1 MTSESDSG
9 TNPGSSPEPATGSDS
24 ELDAPPQAEP
34 DTGLDAGPD
43 AELDAE
49 LDEDAVRRWLVD
61 YLVDTIGIDP
71 DDIDCDAPLS
81 DLAVGSADAVVLA
94 GELSELV
101 GRMVSPLEFWQYP
114 TVNLMARFVTGGE
127 VEPVFDASAVVAAG
141 DAPATA
147 ENDQIAVIGLGCRLP
162 GGVHG
167 PEEFWEF
174 LAEGR
179 SGVREVPAER
189 WEWCEGGS
197 PESAAAL
204 AATTRWGGFLD
215 DLAGFD
221 AEFFEVPPREADKMD
236 PQQRLLLEVT
246 HEALE
251 HAGIAPQSLR
261 HTQTGVF
268 AGACLGEYGSLLAAD
283 LAGVDAWSG
292 TGGALSIIAN
302 RVSYFYDF
310 RGPSVTVD
318 TACSSSL
325 VAVHLACQ
333 SLRSGGSDVALAA
346 GVNVLLSPAPTRSF
360 DSAEVMSASG
370 RCHAFD
376 GRADGFVRSEGAGVV
391 VLKRLA
397 DAVRDGD
404 RVLAVIRGSAVNQ
417 DGRSNGLMAP
427 NPAAQMAVLR
437 AAYANAGIEGRE
449 VDYVEAHGTGTLLGD
464 PIEARGL
471 GTVLG
476 RGRPEDAPLLIG
488 SVKSNLG
495 HLESAAGVTGLI
507 KAVLAVHRGEI
518 PANLGYEVPNPHIPF
533 DSLRLKVVA
542 EPTEWA
548 ATGRPRRAGVSSFG
562 FGGTN
567 AHVVIEQAPE
577 PAAHTPPP
585 ATAPTVTTLVVS
597 GKTPARIATLAGML
611 ADWMDG
617 SGADVSL
624 SEVAHTV
631 NHHRARYGQFATVC
645 GRDRDQ
651 VVTGLRALSEGRTA
665 PGVAGA
671 HRGQCRPGT
680 VFVYSGQG
688 SQWPGMARRL
698 LVDEPAFAGAVDEL
712 EPVFVEQVGFS
723 LRQVLADSETVSGDA
738 RVQPVLMGLQLALTA
753 LWRSYG
759 VVPDAVIGHSMGE
772 VTAAVVAGALST
784 AEGLRVIATRS
795 RLMAELGG
803 HGAVGL
809 VELDGEATAEA
820 VTDYPGV
827 EVAGYLSP
835 RQSVVAGPIDQ
846 VEAFLAAQTA
856 QDRFARRVNMELA
869 SHTALMDPVLGEL
882 RRELADL
889 TPKTPTIPFISTVN
903 DPAVASV
910 PNADYWAD
918 NVRRPVDFDRAI
930 RAAAADYATFIE
942 VSPNPILTYAIDD
955 TLTSTHHHALATL
968 SRDADDTLTFH
979 THLNATH
986 TTHPPVTPH
995 PAEPHTQLP
1004 TTPWHPTHHWAIK
1017 KLGTSSEGTVP
1028 RPGTLLGGHIPVG
1041 GAMPAHLWQA
1051 RLVANAKPYKGFRR
1065 IAGVEVVPTSVLI
1078 RTLAVAAAE
1087 CGAPAVEDVRLENPV
1102 VFDRPRV
1109 VQVFTDG
1116 QTVTISSAVALDDAG
1131 SDSASDSE
1139 PQAQQWVRHATARL
1153 SRRLPEPVADHGPVG
1168 HENTGLDPA
1177 SSVELNRDWGV
1188 EGQAF
1193 DWSLDSHESTHGRL
1207 RAGVRVTE
1215 HPLAALLDAAV
1226 DMARL
1231 VDGSNAEAMTPT
1243 ALESVSLAAM
1253 EPSETLGIVEV
1264 RQRPGTGLV
1273 VDVALRGADGRTFAD
1288 LRGLEYAQVAPGAGL
1303 AVADPRTIAHQIDWQ
1318 PRTFGTEGEPASP
1331 VAAPLAVVGASQ
1343 YAHALRDQLSG
1354 LGYPEADIA
1363 DARYIVYV
1371 ADADETGNPSTAN
1384 DVDAAVRLTAEVG
1397 ALVAELAGREY
1408 RHPATLW
1415 IVTQGVHDAGTAE
1428 ALRQSCLWG
1437 LAGVIGAEQPQ
1448 LWGGLVDIPAG
1459 ETVAACAQSLST
1471 VLHTPAKATLLL
1483 RDGEFLAAALAPI
1496 AGDPVREPLRCRPD
1510 VAYLITGGL
1519 GELGLLMA
1527 DWLVDRGAR
1536 RLVLAGRTALPPRRQ
1551 WDDGTLE
1558 AGIRRRIAAVRALE
1572 MRGVSVDVVSLDT
1585 GSRAAVQAL
1594 IDKRAD
1600 DGQPPIV
1607 GVIHAAGLTEG
1618 QLVTELDA
1626 DRVERTVWPKIAGAQ
1641 VLNQVFP
1648 PGSVDFMFLIASAGA
1663 VFGVPG
1669 QAAYA
1674 AGNAYLDCLARARH
1688 QLGCNTVSLDWV
1700 AWQGLG
1706 FAREAQ
1712 VVVQELERMGSRPVN
1727 PAEAFAAWEYVT
1739 RYDLAQAVMAPMQS
1753 LEAALSAANVIARP
1767 VRDWSLTSPEDLC
1780 TELQAGMRSILA
1792 GELHLPEDEVDLDR
1806 PFAEMGLNSVMA
1818 MSIRRQAEELVGM
1831 ELSATMLW
1839 NHPTIATFSI
1849 YLAKQLQPDAYPDD
1863 EDDDASADATAS
1875 VLDSLFDSIES
1886 TPLL

>member
-1 MTSESDSG
+1 LPETAAGSHSEFD
-9 TNPGSSPEPATGSDS
+9 AT
-24 ELDAPPQAEP
+24 PQAEP
-34 DTGLDAGPD
+34 
-43 AELDAE
+43 DAE
-49 LDEDAVRRWLVD
+49 LDEDAVRQWLVD
-61 YLVDTIGIDP
+61 YLVDTIGIAP
-71 DDIDCDAPLS
+71 EDIDCDAPLS

-127 VEPVFDASAVVAAG
+127 VEPVFDASAVA
-141 DAPATA
+141 APAGGA
-147 ENDQIAVIGLGCRLP
+147 APVENDPIAVIGLGCRLP

-167 PEEFWEF
+167 PDEFWDF

-215 DLAGFD
+215 DLAEFD

-251 HAGIAPQSLR
+251 HAGITPQSLR

-302 RVSYFYDF
+302 RVSYFFDF

-325 VAVHLACQ
+325 VAAHLACQ
-333 SLRSGGSDVALAA
+333 SLRSGDSDVALAA

-391 VLKRLA
+391 VLKRLS

-437 AAYANAGIEGRE
+437 AAYANAGIDGRE

-476 RGRPEDAPLLIG
+476 RGRPAEAPLLIG

-542 EPTEWA
+542 EPTPWA

-567 AHVVIEQAPE
+567 AHVVIEQAPAQA
-577 PAAHTPPP
+577 PAQPPTPADSPV
-585 ATAPTVTTLVVS
+585 VTTLVVS
-597 GKTPARIATLAGML
+597 GKTPARIAALAGML

-617 SGADVSL
+617 AGSEVPL

-651 VVTGLRALSEGRTA
+651 VVNGLRALAEGRTA

-671 HRGQCRPGT
+671 HRGQCRQGT
-680 VFVYSGQG
+680 VFVFSGQG
-688 SQWPGMARRL
+688 SQWPGMARQL
-698 LVDEPAFAGAVDEL
+698 LVDEPAFAGAIDDID
-712 EPVFVEQVGFS
+712 PVFVEQVGFS
-723 LRQVLADSETVSGDA
+723 LRQVLVEGETVTGDA

-795 RLMAELGG
+795 RLMAKLGG
-803 HGAVGL
+803 QGAVGL

-820 VTDYPGV
+820 VTGYPGV

-835 RQSVVAGPIDQ
+835 RQSVVAGPVEQ
-846 VEAFLAAQTA
+846 VEDFLADQTA

-882 RRELADL
+882 RQELADL
-889 TPKTPTIPFISTVN
+889 TPRTPVIPFISTVN
-903 DPAVASV
+903 DPADVSV
-910 PNADYWAD
+910 VDADYWAD
-918 NVRRPVDFDRAI
+918 NVRRPVNFERAI
-930 RAAAADYATFIE
+930 TAAADYGTFIE

-955 TLTSTHHHALATL
+955 TLTSTHHHAVATL
-968 SRDADDTLTFH
+968 SRDADDTIAFH

-986 TTHPPVTPH
+986 TVHPPTTPH
-995 PAEPHTQLP
+995 LPEPHIALP

-1017 KLGTSSEGTVP
+1017 KLNTSSEGTVA

-1041 GAMPAHLWQA
+1041 GAVPAHLWQA
-1051 RLVANAKPYKGFRR
+1051 RLVATAKPYKGFRR
-1065 IAGVEVVPTSVLI
+1065 IDGVEVVPTSVLLQ
-1078 RTLAVAAAE
+1078 TLAVAAAE
-1087 CGAPAVEDVRLENPV
+1087 CGASAVEDVRLESPV

-1109 VQVFTDG
+1109 VQVFSDG
-1116 QTVTISSAVALDDAG
+1116 QTVTISSAVAAEETGADPDA
-1131 SDSASDSE
+1131 E
-1139 PQAQQWVRHATARL
+1139 PQWVRHASARL
-1153 SRRLPEPVADHGPVG
+1153 SHRLPESVPGSDYDPAGAAL
-1168 HENTGLDPA
+1168 ENTGHDPA
-1177 SSVELNRDWGV
+1177 ALVEIYRDWGV

-1193 DWSLDSHESTHGRL
+1193 EWSLDSHESTAGRL
-1207 RAGVRVTE
+1207 RADVRV
-1215 HPLAALLDAAV
+1215 PDLGLPALLDAAL

-1231 VDGSNAEAMTPT
+1231 VDGSNSGPMLPT
-1243 ALESVSLAAM
+1243 ALEGFSVAATAPAM
-1253 EPSETLGIVEV
+1253 DLPEGLGVIEI
-1264 RQRPGTGLV
+1264 RQRPGDDLT
-1273 VDVALRGADGRTFAD
+1273 VDVELRATDGQVLAD
-1288 LRGLEYAQVAPGAGL
+1288 LRGLEYSTVAPGTGL
-1303 AVADPRTIAHQIDWQ
+1303 TFADPRTIAHQIDWQ
-1318 PRTFGTEGEPASP
+1318 PRILDTDGEAT
-1331 VAAPLAVVGASQ
+1331 VAAPAPLAVVGASQ
-1343 YAHALRDQLSG
+1343 AAQALRDRFAV

-1363 DARYIVYV
+1363 HARYVVYV
-1371 ADADETGNPSTAN
+1371 AGPGETGNPET
-1384 DVDAAVRLTAEVG
+1384 DVDTAVRLTAEVG
-1397 ALVAELAGREY
+1397 ALVAKLAEREY

-1415 IVTQGVHDAGTAE
+1415 ILTHGVYDAGTDE
-1428 ALRQSCLWG
+1428 ALRQSSLWG
-1437 LAGVIGAEQPQ
+1437 LSGVIGAEQPQ

-1459 ETVAACAQSLST
+1459 DDPADCALALSE
-1471 VLHTPAKATLLL
+1471 VLHHPAKATLLL
-1483 RDGEFLAAALAPI
+1483 RNGEFLAAALAPLS
-1496 AGDPVREPLRCRPD
+1496 GESTREPLRCRPEG
-1510 VAYLITGGL
+1510 AYLITGGL

-1536 RLVLAGRTALPPRRQ
+1536 RLVLAGRTALPPRRG
-1551 WDDGTLE
+1551 WDDTTLP
-1558 AGIRRRIAAVRALE
+1558 ADTRRRIAAVRGLE

-1585 GSRAAVQAL
+1585 GSPDAVRALV
-1594 IDKRAD
+1594 DKRTD
-1600 DGQPPIV
+1600 DGHPPIL

-1618 QLVTELDA
+1618 QLVTELDTS
-1626 DRVERTVWPKIAGAQ
+1626 RVERTVWPKIAGAQ
-1641 VLNQVFP
+1641 ALNQVFP
-1648 PGSVDFMFLIASAGA
+1648 PGSVDFLFLIASAGA

-1688 QLGCNTVSLDWV
+1688 RLGCNTVSLDWV

-1706 FAREAQ
+1706 FAKEAH

-1739 RYDLAQAVMAPMQS
+1739 RYDLAQVVMAPMQS
-1753 LEAALSAANVIARP
+1753 AEAALSAANVISRP
-1767 VRDWSLTSPEDLC
+1767 ARDWSLTSPEDLR
-1780 TELQAGMRSILA
+1780 TELQAGMRAILA
-1792 GELHLPEDEVDLDR
+1792 GELHLPEDEVELDR

-1839 NHPTIATFSI
+1839 NHPTIATFSN